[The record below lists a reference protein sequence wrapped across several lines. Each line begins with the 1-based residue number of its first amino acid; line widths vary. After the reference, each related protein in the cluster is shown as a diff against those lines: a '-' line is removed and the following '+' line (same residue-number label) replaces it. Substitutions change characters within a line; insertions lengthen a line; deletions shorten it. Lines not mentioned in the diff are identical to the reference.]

1 MVLKLAGVKNM
12 KILYTCKTDN
22 SGFSFIIVYAKHAM
36 IIGVVQFRAY
46 RLYSIKLSE
55 LGNFDMDN

>member
-12 KILYTCKTDN
+12 KILNTCKTDN
-22 SGFSFIIVYAKHAM
+22 SGFSFIVYAKHAM